1 MRRYEELEKVIL
13 PIVSGFGYTWVG
25 LQYFPQGKRSILRL
39 YIDKPGG
46 VTLDDCER
54 VSRQVDA
61 VLEVENPIKGDF
73 TLEVSSPGID
83 RILFTVAQYEEYIG
97 KDISVRMNVPIEG
110 RRNFKGKLQSV
121 QNDNICILSEGKEIT
136 LSFIDISEARL
147 VPEW

>member
-46 VTLDDCER
+46 ITLDDCER

-61 VLEVENPIKGDF
+61 VLNVENTIKGDF

-83 RILFTVAQYEEYIG
+83 RILFTAAQCEEYIG

-121 QNDNICILSEGKEIT
+121 QNDRLCILSEGKEIT